1 MESTVAAVSRGLLA
15 ALLILMAGCATP
27 PRPPQAGE
35 GGEPS
40 TAAARLAWTRSLGT
54 PFARAPQIGGELIYL
69 AGKDNVVY
77 ALAAEDGAEV
87 WRYPCDP
94 VRTGR
99 SPGFVRRAGCQGV
112 GEKGRLW
119 DLSLA
124 VTQGSVFIGVEG
136 GALLAL
142 DADDGSLRWQRS
154 LGINVTYP
162 PIASGGML
170 FVPTAFVGTDIPPDF
185 KGHARLFA
193 VDVKTGEV
201 RWQFETGNFVLTRP
215 AVDIG
220 RGVVYTGGPFL
231 GEVGDDEE
239 GGHTRVY
246 ALRLEDASLL
256 WQAEVEAGLLKNLT
270 AEAGVVSLM
279 GYRDALIGLDAASGT
294 VRWEFET
301 GNWTES
307 FTTSDGMSYLGPATS
322 TVYAL
327 DVLSGQVRWRYPLGG
342 AFNYI
347 IGEPAIAK
355 GRLYFITTHSQI
367 VCLDAGTGEQVWTL
381 KTEILARA
389 PLTTDGE
396 RLYVAGTDGRV
407 YAFDLP

>member
-1 MESTVAAVSRGLLA
+1 
-15 ALLILMAGCATP
+15 
-27 PRPPQAGE
+27 
-35 GGEPS
+35 
-40 TAAARLAWTRSLGT
+40 
-54 PFARAPQIGGELIYL
+54 
-69 AGKDNVVY
+69 
-77 ALAAEDGAEV
+77 
-87 WRYPCDP
+87 
-94 VRTGR
+94 
-99 SPGFVRRAGCQGV
+99 
-112 GEKGRLW
+112 
-119 DLSLA
+119 
-124 VTQGSVFIGVEG
+124 
-136 GALLAL
+136 
-142 DADDGSLRWQRS
+142 
-154 LGINVTYP
+154 
-162 PIASGGML
+162 
-170 FVPTAFVGTDIPPDF
+170 
-185 KGHARLFA
+185 
-193 VDVKTGEV
+193 
-201 RWQFETGNFVLTRP
+201 
-215 AVDIG
+215 
-220 RGVVYTGGPFL
+220 
-231 GEVGDDEE
+231 VGDDEE